1 MPPWVIRNTKQV
13 TGDSDSIA
21 RSLYSVPYTRSPP
34 SGTDLV
40 SLVREM
46 MSMQN
51 EPIMHTAAQHD
62 TAHHSADDA
71 RRDHTY
77 LEAARQRGSIT
88 LDEIM
93 QLASGSPVDV
103 DEALHVTREAGI
115 DLAEDGNDQNADP
128 WADISTLADEG
139 PEAFHPSARDEE
151 AATDELMAGGPAS
164 LYLREISRNPL
175 LTAEEEV
182 ELAQALEA
190 GKAAREQLEAG
201 ITAGD
206 TRRAELDRL
215 IEVGEEARR
224 RLIES
229 NLRLVV
235 SVARKYLGRG
245 LSFLDLVQEG
255 NIGLQRGV
263 DKYDWRRGFRF
274 STYAYWWIRQAV
286 SRAVAEQSRTI
297 RLPVHVVEQLTK
309 LYNVARELER
319 DLGRQPTPA
328 EIGAQMGISGER
340 VEEAFRAARVPISLE
355 TSIGDEGDSTLAD
368 LVADDLGRSP
378 AEEAEEAVFGQ
389 SLDRSLAERL
399 TRREADVLRLRYGL
413 ADNHERT
420 LAEVGKELGISR
432 ERARQLEAEAMRKLR
447 RDVSFRHEL
456 RDALG

>member
-1 MPPWVIRNTKQV
+1 
-13 TGDSDSIA
+13 
-21 RSLYSVPYTRSPP
+21 
-34 SGTDLV
+34 
-40 SLVREM
+40 M

-51 EPIMHTAAQHD
+51 EPTMHTTAQHN
-62 TAHHSADDA
+62 TTHHSADDA
-71 RRDHTY
+71 RRDHAY
-77 LEAARQRGSIT
+77 LDAARERGSIT

-93 QLASGSPVDV
+93 QLASGSPVDL

-115 DLAEDGNDQNADP
+115 DLTDDGDTNSGDP
-128 WADISTLADEG
+128 WADLSTLADEG
-139 PEAFHPSARDEE
+139 ADAFHPTSRDEE

-164 LYLREISRNPL
+164 LYLREISRNRL
-175 LTAEEEV
+175 LTADEEV

-201 ITAGD
+201 VQDEEQRASLERQVEIGD
-206 TRRAELDRL
+206 D
-215 IEVGEEARR
+215 ARR
-224 RLIES
+224 HLIES

-328 EIGAQMGISGER
+328 EIGEQMGISGER

-368 LVADDLGRSP
+368 LVADDLGRGP
-378 AEEAEEAVFGQ
+378 AEEAEDTVFSQ

-399 TRREADVLRLRYGL
+399 TQREADVLRLRYGL
-413 ADNHERT
+413 SDNHERT
-420 LAEVGKELGISR
+420 LAEVGKQLGISR

-447 RDVSFRHEL
+447 RDISFRLEL
-456 RDALG
+456 KDALD

>member
-1 MPPWVIRNTKQV
+1 
-13 TGDSDSIA
+13 
-21 RSLYSVPYTRSPP
+21 
-34 SGTDLV
+34 
-40 SLVREM
+40 
-46 MSMQN
+46 MSMQI
-51 EPIMHTAAQHD
+51 EPTMHTAAQHD
-62 TAHHSADDA
+62 THHHSAEDA
-71 RRDHTY
+71 RRDHAY
-77 LEAARQRGSIT
+77 LDAAKDRGWIT
-88 LDEIM
+88 LDEVM
-93 QLASGSPVDV
+93 QLASGSPVNA

-115 DLAEDGNDQNADP
+115 GLTDDEEDDAHGHARPRDRGGSHGDDWSDL
-128 WADISTLADEG
+128 STLADEG
-139 PEAFHPSARDEE
+139 PAAFHPSGRDDPTARDEE

-164 LYLREISRNPL
+164 LYLREISRARL

-182 ELAQALEA
+182 ALAKALER
-190 GKAAREQLEAG
+190 GKAARARLDQASQAGQAGQGGIDDPAERAQL
-201 ITAGD
+201 D
-206 TRRAELDRL
+206 LDVRH
-215 IEVGEEARR
+215 GEEARQ

-309 LYNVARELER
+309 LYNVARDLER

-328 EIGAQMGISGER
+328 EIGEQLGITGER

-368 LVADDLGRSP
+368 LVADDLGPGP
-378 AEEAEEAVFGQ
+378 AEQAEDSVFGQ
-389 SLDRSLAERL
+389 ALDRSLSERL
-399 TRREADVLRLRYGL
+399 TPREAAVLRLRYGL
-413 ADNHERT
+413 SDNHERT

-447 RDVSFRHEL
+447 RDTSFRREL
-456 RDALG
+456 QDAI